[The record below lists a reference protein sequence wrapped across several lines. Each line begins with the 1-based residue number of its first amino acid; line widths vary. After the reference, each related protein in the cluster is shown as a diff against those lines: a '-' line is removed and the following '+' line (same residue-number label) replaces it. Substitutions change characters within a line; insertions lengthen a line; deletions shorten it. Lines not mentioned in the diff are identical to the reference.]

1 MELYRNTYA
10 EINLK
15 NIETNIRKIVEKFY
29 NYKYYFGVI
38 KADSYGHGDTN
49 TANSMI
55 KRWMQLSSCCNFR
68 RSIRTKKSYKRHS
81 YIMSW
86 SYTKTIYKRMY

>member
-1 MELYRNTYA
+1 MDLYRNTYA

-15 NIETNIRKIVEKFY
+15 NIETNVKEIIKKFN

-49 TANSMI
+49 TAKSMI
-55 KRWMQLSSCCNFR
+55 KRR
-68 RSIRTKKSYKRHS
+68 V
-81 YIMSW
+81 
-86 SYTKTIYKRMY
+86 